1 MSSDFTPEEEPQ
13 DGTTDATVLAA
24 EAIQEIQHV
33 HQILQSE
40 NTKKNAKA
48 ASISPQRIAKHFL
61 LLDRDTH
68 EPRFSPAQIEAALRM
83 PNSAERVLNRRDRQF
98 STWTVDSTPPGEDTT
113 FANAPTISAVLST
126 PSLPSAS

>member
-40 NTKKNAKA
+40 KTKKNAKA

-61 LLDRDTH
+61 LLDRETH

-83 PNSAERVLNRRDRQF
+83 PNSAERDRVRILRLLMRPQFPRSLARQASRR
-98 STWTVDSTPPGEDTT
+98 
-113 FANAPTISAVLST
+113 
-126 PSLPSAS
+126 PS